1 VAPSL
6 VTYNTVI
13 SACAKAG
20 LWPDARR
27 LADEMAE
34 AGIAP
39 DVFTLCALVRR
50 PARARRAPG
59 ARPLPAPCMAA
70 AAAVAGAPHGWRC
83 WTGALSPLRC
93 ARASFW
99 WRLFHGG
106 RLLCAVRLGGCGK
119 CLREF
124 ATSDRVTR
132 LAAAQTPAG
141 CAATA
146 GGASRAG
153 GSGGW
158 RRRMARGGG
167 GDRALPRRRRRAQR
181 RRLQRPGARPPA
193 PTNGLLLHAGVPNA
207 AAYNAL
213 ARARPLP
220 RMGCFCM
227 RACPT
232 PPRTTPWRAPASC
245 NECAASS
252 CDVPRDA
259 VMDSCVQCSGAQALA
274 LALGLLCHAM
284 WPKMLSRSARP
295 PARVRAG
302 QARRRDRSP
311 GCPRAPATPPLPA
324 PMSRRM
330 PGRVCAGQQPNGSL
344 ARDCT

>member
-1 VAPSL
+1 MAQA
-6 VTYNTVI
+6 Y
-13 SACAKAG
+13 G
-20 LWPDARR
+20 ARR
-27 LADEMAE
+27 WRRSSAS
-34 AGIAP
+34 AP
-39 DVFTLCALVRR
+39 AAACPTPPPTTPWRA
-50 PARARRAPG
+50 PARSHEW
-59 ARPLPAPCMAA
+59 AA
-70 AAAVAGAPHGWRC
+70 FA
-83 WTGALSPLRC
+83 
-93 ARASFW
+93 
-99 WRLFHGG
+99 
-106 RLLCAVRLGGCGK
+106 CG
-119 CLREF
+119 
-124 ATSDRVTR
+124 
-132 LAAAQTPAG
+132 
-141 CAATA
+141 
-146 GGASRAG
+146 
-153 GSGGW
+153 
-158 RRRMARGGG
+158 
-167 GDRALPRRRRRAQR
+167 RAQR